1 MIESVKIMSINGSM
15 KWMSIKSSCW
25 KQLLSNE
32 KFISFATYLL
42 AHQRK
47 PAACPATRCLP
58 HFLRRQRMP
67 GITLQLWQHA
77 WIGRSVCL
85 KSLFSC
91 LRWQYRGMG
100 ILQQQCRCSGDP
112 VDDTY
117 ISAGPLREGPPGCKE
132 WAASFLPCTLFNLL
146 SPKAWVLSSKP

>member
-1 MIESVKIMSINGSM
+1 MYRYISNSDETLIKCICHPIYNLLISKLSWANKKTVDVLQAMIESVKIMSINGSM

-77 WIGRSVCL
+77 WIGRSDCL
-85 KSLFSC
+85 KSRLYC
-91 LRWQYRGMG
+91 RRWQYRGMG
-100 ILQQQCRCSGDP
+100 ILQ
-112 VDDTY
+112 
-117 ISAGPLREGPPGCKE
+117 
-132 WAASFLPCTLFNLL
+132 
-146 SPKAWVLSSKP
+146 